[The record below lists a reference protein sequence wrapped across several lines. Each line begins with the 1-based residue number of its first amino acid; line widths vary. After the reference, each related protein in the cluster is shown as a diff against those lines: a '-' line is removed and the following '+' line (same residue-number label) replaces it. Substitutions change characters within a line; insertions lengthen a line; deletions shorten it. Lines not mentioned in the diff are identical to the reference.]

1 MKSGNASENVSRYL
15 WVWQLPL
22 WLVCVLVLLPLGF
35 LVQTWLHVDAEIWR
49 HLWETQLLEL
59 FRNTLVL
66 VVGVGIGVTFL
77 GVTLAWLTAV
87 CDFPGRK
94 IFDWTLILPLAIP
107 AYVLAFVTLG
117 TFDFGGGAQAMLR
130 FIGVSAYIDV
140 RGSAMVIIVM
150 TLVLYPYVYL
160 LARAAFLSQGTE
172 LLEVSRAL
180 GMTPLRGF
188 FRVVLPAARPA
199 LIAGISLALMETLAD
214 FGAVSIF
221 GFDTFTTAIYKSW
234 ISLFSLETAAQLAS
248 LLLLF
253 VILAIFTERHFRPDS
268 ASQNLEARTVNR
280 IKLNRTTAFFA
291 TSFCSLVLLVSLII
305 PVSQLVIWTLDNVAY
320 AWDRSFWQ
328 LALRTFLLGLMAA
341 TIVIC
346 LALPSAFAIRGRR
359 KSDAMA
365 EVAGLGYAIPG
376 SILAIGIMFVLATG
390 DALWVWLGQSF
401 GKNYQPFLLPSL
413 VGLLLAYLIR
423 FFRPGYSSV
432 ASGVQKVS
440 RVYIESATLLGLN
453 STRIFFTVSL
463 PLMMPGILTG
473 ALIVFVDVIKE
484 MPASLL
490 LRPFGWDTLAIKI
503 YELTS
508 EGEWQRAGL
517 PALVLVIV
525 SLVPV
530 ILLIR
535 QSRLVSSVHR
545 EKRLRAN
552 KRAMRKLAS
561 S

>member
-1 MKSGNASENVSRYL
+1 MKPGSTNRNVSRYL
-15 WVWQLPL
+15 WLWNLPL
-22 WLVCVLVLLPLGF
+22 WLVCALVLLPLGF
-35 LVQTWLHVDAEIWR
+35 IVQTWLHVDTEIWR

-59 FRNTLVL
+59 FRNTLFL
-66 VVGVGIGVTFL
+66 LIGVGVGVTLL

-94 IFDWTLILPLAIP
+94 LFDWALILPLAIP

-117 TFDFGGGAQAMLR
+117 TFDFGGTAQTVLR
-130 FIGVSAYIDV
+130 SLGVSTYIDV
-140 RGSAMVIIVM
+140 RGPAMVVTVM

-180 GMTPLRGF
+180 GMTPVRGF
-188 FRVVLPAARPA
+188 FRVVIPAARPA
-199 LIAGISLALMETLAD
+199 LVAGISLALMETLAD

-253 VILAIFTERHFRPDS
+253 VILAIFTELHFRPDS

-280 IKLNRTTAFFA
+280 FKLNGAKAIFA
-291 TSFCSLVLLVSLII
+291 TGLCLLVLLCSVFI
-305 PVSQLVIWTLDNVAY
+305 PLVQLAVWTFDNLAY
-320 AWDRSFWQ
+320 ALDSNFLW
-328 LALRTFLLGLMAA
+328 LTLRTFSLGLMAA
-341 TIVIC
+341 ALVIC
-346 LALPSAFAIRGRR
+346 LALPSAFAMRNKN
-359 KSDAMA
+359 KSHAMA

-376 SILAIGIMFVLATG
+376 SILAIGIMFALAIA
-390 DALWVWLGQSF
+390 DSIWVWVGQ
-401 GKNYQPFLLPSL
+401 GIGQNYQPFLLPSL
-413 VGLLLAYLIR
+413 AGLLLAYLIR

-432 ASGVQKVS
+432 VSGVRRVS
-440 RVYIESATLLGLN
+440 KVYIESASLLGLN
-453 STRIFFTVSL
+453 SVRIFFTVSL

-517 PALVLVIV
+517 PALVLVLV

-535 QSRLVSSVHR
+535 QSR
-545 EKRLRAN
+545 RASAV
-552 KRAMRKLAS
+552 R
-561 S
+561 